1 MVKKG
6 EAPLERLTNQPKDH
20 LRVSRES
27 RLAKERGEAP
37 SILMLVKERLIVEEG
52 FGSLHILVPVVN
64 EELIRL
70 ELAIVPSTSL
80 MLQSYS
86 AW

>member
-27 RLAKERGEAP
+27 RLAKEKGEAP

-70 ELAIVPSTSL
+70 
-80 MLQSYS
+80 
-86 AW
+86 